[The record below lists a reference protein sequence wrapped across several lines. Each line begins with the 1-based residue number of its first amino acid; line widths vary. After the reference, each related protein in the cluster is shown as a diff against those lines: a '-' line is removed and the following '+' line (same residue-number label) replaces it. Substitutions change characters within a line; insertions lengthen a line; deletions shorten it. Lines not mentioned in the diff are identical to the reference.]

1 MSHPTGPRSLTAP
14 AHVFPTPEMPSAA
27 RGQRVILSLSL
38 EEQDFSKQQPADPAG
53 VPSGLPASCTVLF
66 PDTSLYGLLCALF
79 STSSLLLNE
88 TGPNE
93 AEPTPREAHSSLFDP
108 CLTPELPRDT
118 GQVAVWLSPLVC
130 TLAFLRAVFLRS
142 SPDDL

>member
-1 MSHPTGPRSLTAP
+1 
-14 AHVFPTPEMPSAA
+14 MPSTAC
-27 RGQRVILSLSL
+27 GQRVILSPSL
-38 EEQDFSKQQPADPAG
+38 EEQDFSKQQPAGRAG
-53 VPSGLPASCTVLF
+53 VPSGLPVSRTVLF
-66 PDTSLYGLLCALF
+66 PDASLYGLLCALF
-79 STSSLLLNE
+79 STSALLLNE

-108 CLTPELPRDT
+108 SLTPELPRDT

-130 TLAFLRAVFLRS
+130 ALTFLRAAFLRS